1 MKGEIYMLQEVTME
15 QALEQAAKGKKVII
29 LYDMSTEEERPGFS
43 GETLGSLLREIDHF
57 LVEVPATKN
66 PDWEEAVQNMTGGVK
81 ESKEKEPEKPRRE
94 GRPQKKVKGPQQE
107 NTEGQELAAPK
118 QEQEKRWAASN
129 EEAEQIE
136 EMYKAGKSMEEIS
149 DTLGVALATVSK
161 FVQLTGLG
169 DERYKGQ
176 PIPSVGSAAIRTA
189 HALGDG
195 KKVRK

>member
-107 NTEGQELAAPK
+107 NTEGQELTAPK

>member
-1 MKGEIYMLQEVTME
+1 MLQEVTME
-15 QALEQAAKGKKVII
+15 QALKQAAKGKEVII
-29 LYDMSTEEERPGFS
+29 LYDMSTEEERSEFN
-43 GETLGSLLREIDHF
+43 GETLGSLLRTIEHF

-81 ESKEKEPEKPRRE
+81 ESTEKEPEKPRRA

-107 NTEGQELAAPK
+107 NTEGQELTAPK
-118 QEQEKRWAASN
+118 QEQEKHWAASN
-129 EEAEQIE
+129 EEAKQIE

-149 DTLGVALATVSK
+149 DTLGVELATVSK
-161 FVQLTGLG
+161 FVQLAGLG

-176 PIPSVGSAAIRTA
+176 QIPSSGSAPILTA